1 MKHLRSIIKQL
12 LKSSQLLS
20 LVIQLSWKAAPL
32 LISALLILIVLQAA
46 LPVAELQLA
55 KIVVDR
61 VAQELGVAGSAAPAP
76 EGPPLVVWI
85 IVTAVILVL
94 GQTVQPFVTTL
105 QMLAADRVTGYV
117 TSELI
122 RVANTWQGLLRFEDP
137 SFADDLERARTRA
150 ASGGLNLMR
159 EATYGGISLLTAVYL
174 IWALLGLHVLAPFLI
189 LLFSLPL
196 MFTQW
201 NYMRAT
207 GNHLYIQ
214 TPESRR
220 LQYWRQTVLTPEPA
234 KDVRLYD
241 LVPLFRRRYDESFER
256 SIGTLDRLRYR
267 LTLRVMAASAIS
279 VVAVAAVYIYTIWT
293 IVMDGSPVGDLV
305 LYGGAATML
314 QAQVLS
320 LGNSLGVLPSDFDFI
335 PSIHRVLKAPPDL
348 PTAVHT
354 TPVPRRINQG
364 IRFENVHFAYPG
376 TTEPVLCGVSLS
388 LRPAQSLALVGKNGA
403 GKTTLVKLLLRLYDP
418 TAGRIL
424 IDGVDIRDFN
434 PDDLRREIG
443 VIFQDYVRYEL
454 TAGENIGVGQVDV
467 LGHRDV
473 LLRAAEKAGATEL
486 LASLPEGLET
496 VLGREFG
503 GRELSGGEWQKLAL
517 SRAFVREC
525 QILVLDEPTAAL
537 DVQTEYDIYTR
548 FHDLTRD
555 RTALLISHRFSTVR
569 MADRIVYLDK
579 GRVQEEGTHE
589 ELMKHGGGYSRLY
602 KLQASHYADL
612 SADCEDR

>member
-1 MKHLRSIIKQL
+1 MKPLRSIIKQL

-32 LISALLILIVLQAA
+32 LISALLILIVIQAA

-76 EGPPLVVWI
+76 DGPPLVVWI

-94 GQTVQPFVTTL
+94 GQIVQPFVTTL

-137 SFADDLERARTRA
+137 GFADDLERSRTRA

-159 EATYGGISLLTAVYL
+159 EATYGGISLLTAAYL
-174 IWALLGLHVLAPFLI
+174 IWALLGLHALAPFLI

-220 LQYWRQTVLTPEPA
+220 LRYWRHTVLTPEPA

-314 QAQVLS
+314 RAQVVSLSDS
-320 LGNSLGVLPSDFDFI
+320 LGIIPREFDFI

-348 PTAVHT
+348 PIAEHT
-354 TPVPRRINQG
+354 TPVPRRINHG
-364 IRFENVHFAYPG
+364 ITFENVHFAYPG
-376 TTEPVLCGVSLS
+376 TKEPVLCGVSLN

-403 GKTTLVKLLLRLYDP
+403 GKTTIVKLLLRLYDP

-473 LLRAAEKAGATEL
+473 LLRAAAKAGATEL
-486 LASLPEGLET
+486 LGSLPEGLET

-555 RTALLISHRFSTVR
+555 RAALLISHRFSTVR

-579 GRVQEEGTHE
+579 GRVQEEGTHG
-589 ELMKHGGGYSRLY
+589 ELMKHGRGYSQLY

-612 SADCEDR
+612 SADCEDT